1 MKRINLGLIGFGVV
15 GTGVYT
21 ILERNK
27 DLILRRRGI
36 DLHIKKIAVRD
47 PGKERVV
54 NVPTSII
61 TTDVEDIINDMSIQV
76 VVELVG
82 GVDFPFS
89 LIEKSLKN
97 NKHIVTANKALLALK
112 GRELFDLANDHQL
125 EIGFEASVA
134 GGIPI
139 IRVIK
144 EALLGDRIK
153 SLYGIINGTS
163 NYILTK
169 MVDENRDYHTC
180 LEQAQRLG
188 FAETDPTLDVNGGD
202 AAHKIAILA
211 SFAFNT
217 DVPYESVYCEGIENI
232 KLVDIAYARELGYT
246 LKLLAIAHEGDHKI
260 CVRVHPTLI
269 PLDSPLAGIKN
280 EFNAVQIDSE
290 FLGESMYSGKGA
302 GSYPTANA
310 VIGDIIDIA
319 ENIAFN
325 VEFNE
330 YKNIHYDQKEIMS
343 LSDIR
348 YEYYLRFNTL
358 DKPGILAQIAGIC
371 AENKISIARVI
382 QKGKHKDQFVHLVL
396 KTYSA
401 LEKDVQKALEK
412 IDRLPIVDPPS
423 QMIRI
428 VSEFSND

>member
-1 MKRINLGLIGFGVV
+1 MSKTMKRINLGLIGFGVV

-180 LEQAQRLG
+180 LEQA
-188 FAETDPTLDVNGGD
+188 
-202 AAHKIAILA
+202 
-211 SFAFNT
+211 
-217 DVPYESVYCEGIENI
+217 
-232 KLVDIAYARELGYT
+232 
-246 LKLLAIAHEGDHKI
+246 
-260 CVRVHPTLI
+260 
-269 PLDSPLAGIKN
+269 
-280 EFNAVQIDSE
+280 
-290 FLGESMYSGKGA
+290 
-302 GSYPTANA
+302 
-310 VIGDIIDIA
+310 
-319 ENIAFN
+319 
-325 VEFNE
+325 
-330 YKNIHYDQKEIMS
+330 
-343 LSDIR
+343 
-348 YEYYLRFNTL
+348 
-358 DKPGILAQIAGIC
+358 
-371 AENKISIARVI
+371 
-382 QKGKHKDQFVHLVL
+382 
-396 KTYSA
+396 
-401 LEKDVQKALEK
+401 
-412 IDRLPIVDPPS
+412 
-423 QMIRI
+423 
-428 VSEFSND
+428 